1 MESDPVLLKIFDVLV
16 EIKELLAKAPAQAPA
31 KSYGGS
37 SGGASTEGPPPQ
49 PTVLIDEP
57 GDVQCHFGKNNGK
70 PLSEMTER
78 QLAFYASVKE
88 PRLDSSGKAFPP
100 RPQDVKLENAARQLW
115 HRQKGSLTAKE
126 PERHAPPP
134 RSAAGAT
141 TSVDDST
148 DVPFAARYYD
158 HG

>member
-1 MESDPVLLKIFDVLV
+1 MSEDILKQIHIELV
-16 EIKELLAKAPAQAPA
+16 SIRELLAKAPAQAAA

-126 PERHAPPP
+126 PERNAPPP
-134 RSAAGAT
+134 RSAEPAKPA
-141 TSVDDST
+141 SQENLDE
-148 DVPFAARYYD
+148 DVPF
-158 HG
+158 